1 MVILLGLL
9 LALQSKMSPN
19 LQNPRAIIMLAACLS
34 PPTSGSNKASPSN
47 ALLPS
52 FALMMVALG
61 EISSNPMSSWFKL
74 FTLAQRNT
82 ASYHKELLLFFITT
96 TSPVRAEA

>member
-1 MVILLGLL
+1 
-9 LALQSKMSPN
+9 
-19 LQNPRAIIMLAACLS
+19 
-34 PPTSGSNKASPSN
+34 
-47 ALLPS
+47 
-52 FALMMVALG
+52 MMVALG